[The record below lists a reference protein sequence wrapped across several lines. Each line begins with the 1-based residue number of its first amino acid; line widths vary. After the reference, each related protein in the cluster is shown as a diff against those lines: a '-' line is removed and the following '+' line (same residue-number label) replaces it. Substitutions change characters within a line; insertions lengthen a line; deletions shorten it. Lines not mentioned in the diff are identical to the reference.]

1 MRLGSGQQLKSRV
14 WRDGLKAYRRVS
26 SQAIGLL
33 GAVLIALFAAGLL
46 SPAPAYAR
54 LATLQQVELVAQE
67 IRYQVANAQEVFL
80 VWGINGWANVPEA
93 QRPAGTVVNQ
103 GLMYTPMR
111 RDGGSFS
118 VQLQLPDGATI
129 DYVFK
134 ITTTQG
140 AKTADIWDTNAAA
153 GRKDYHTIAQPGG
166 VAEVTSAVIAA
177 QMQPSASHSGTTLVS
192 QEIRY
197 QMAEASEVVLVWGIN
212 GWTALQAAQQ
222 PAGTVIQD
230 QLMYTPM
237 VQAGDSFAV
246 KIQVPPGS
254 TIDYVFKITRTT
266 MGAPAAVWDANGDP
280 KQDYH
285 TAATEGGMVEVR
297 ATPDLRRQ
305 LLATGAES
313 GLRWRWLLLLLLGC
327 GIVSV
332 WVISYIPGFQPGLG
346 ASSARYLGYP
356 RLFERITARLSVL
369 PIVIILILAAALR
382 LYQITQ
388 PFTDAFSWR
397 ETSVAMMAENY
408 FRNDWNIFY
417 PAVSWSGPGP
427 GYQGREFQTV
437 SYISA
442 LLYLVVGQAD
452 WVGRS
457 VALLFGVWGIFALYR
472 LVRRVWDEEHALA
485 AAAIMA
491 VLPGGVLV
499 DRSFLPDP
507 AMVALVVTSFWM
519 LVAYLQTERS
529 RYLLIAGLIGAWG
542 FCTKIPGLIVG
553 LPMAYAALAIL
564 GRRIVLPKKLAA
576 LAGFGVL
583 SLVPV
588 IAYYL
593 WARHLALTYP
603 PYHFAGDGNWLWQDG
618 LVVWL
623 EKGYFLAELWRHFNG
638 WIWTAPIIVLVTIGV
653 VARPPVYTQDTE
665 HSPRKARWVFHWWL
679 FAGLIYYGIG
689 AQELTANPWNF
700 HILNP
705 AAAVLAGHAL
715 VLVALLAQRLLRR
728 SVAPAVSVA
737 ILASIIVFGQA
748 GLKDWYQPYS
758 DQSYRMGRALSGI
771 TQPGELVVT
780 IGHSYGD
787 PVPIYYS
794 QRRGWGFPPA
804 DPAYAW
810 DRLPADDS
818 ESILWLE
825 DLRAK
830 GGGWLAIV
838 NEHRQEIWQQHTA
851 LARQI
856 ERTCELKAETDDYVI
871 FRMLS
876 PSELANLAAKP

>member
-1 MRLGSGQQLKSRV
+1 
-14 WRDGLKAYRRVS
+14 
-26 SQAIGLL
+26 
-33 GAVLIALFAAGLL
+33 
-46 SPAPAYAR
+46 
-54 LATLQQVELVAQE
+54 
-67 IRYQVANAQEVFL
+67 
-80 VWGINGWANVPEA
+80 
-93 QRPAGTVVNQ
+93 
-103 GLMYTPMR
+103 
-111 RDGGSFS
+111 
-118 VQLQLPDGATI
+118 
-129 DYVFK
+129 
-134 ITTTQG
+134 
-140 AKTADIWDTNAAA
+140 
-153 GRKDYHTIAQPGG
+153 
-166 VAEVTSAVIAA
+166 
-177 QMQPSASHSGTTLVS
+177 
-192 QEIRY
+192 
-197 QMAEASEVVLVWGIN
+197 
-212 GWTALQAAQQ
+212 
-222 PAGTVIQD
+222 
-230 QLMYTPM
+230 
-237 VQAGDSFAV
+237 
-246 KIQVPPGS
+246 
-254 TIDYVFKITRTT
+254 
-266 MGAPAAVWDANGDP
+266 
-280 KQDYH
+280 
-285 TAATEGGMVEVR
+285 
-297 ATPDLRRQ
+297 
-305 LLATGAES
+305 
-313 GLRWRWLLLLLLGC
+313 
-327 GIVSV
+327 
-332 WVISYIPGFQPGLG
+332 
-346 ASSARYLGYP
+346 
-356 RLFERITARLSVL
+356 LFERITARVSVL

-437 SYISA
+437 SYTSA

-519 LVAYLQTERS
+519 LVVYLQTERP
-529 RYLLIAGLIGAWG
+529 RYLLLAGLIGAWG

-576 LAGFGVL
+576 LAGFAVL
-583 SLVPV
+583 SLAPV

-618 LVVWL
+618 LGVWL
-623 EKGYFLAELWRHFNG
+623 RKGYFLAELWWHFNG
-638 WIWTAPIIVLVTIGV
+638 WIWTAPMIVLVTIGV
-653 VARPPVYTQDTE
+653 VARPPVYSQDTE
-665 HSPRKARWVFHWWL
+665 HSPHKARWVFHWWL

-715 VLVALLAQRLLRR
+715 VLVALLAQRLFRR
-728 SVAPAVSVA
+728 SVALAVAVA

-758 DQSYRMGRALSGI
+758 DQSYHMGRALSGI

-794 QRRGWGFPPA
+794 QRHGWGFPPA

-810 DRLPADDS
+810 DRLPANDS

-838 NEHRQEIWQQHTA
+838 NEHREEIWQQHTA

-856 ERTCELKAETDDYVI
+856 ERTCELKIETDDYVI